1 MTTREAAQGAGAEP
15 PQAAWAGLVGRSDVL
30 AQLGRAVA
38 DAAGGRGRLVLLTGE
53 AGIGKTS
60 VAAQAA
66 ADAEGPAP
74 GWCGGGAWQGEGAPA
89 YWPWV
94 QVLRSLLAR
103 DRRLQRLAAD
113 APSLARLLPELP
125 GATAPPAA
133 ADEPAT
139 ARFRLLDEV
148 TAVLLAAAEDRP
160 LVVILEDLQW
170 ADPPSLQLLDFL
182 ARRLPAAR
190 ALVLATYR
198 DLDTAPDDPAAP
210 LLADLA
216 ARATVPPA
224 GAVRGRGGPA
234 GRRHARRPAGTGPG
248 RRPAPADRR
257 QPVLRPAGH
266 PAAGGPRPAAPGGRG
281 GACRPG
287 SPLASARPSGGAW
300 PGSARPVPSWSPRP
314 PWPGRNAPP
323 PSSPGSP
330 ARPPKPCA
338 TCWRRPSGPTS

>member
-1 MTTREAAQGAGAEP
+1 MTIGEAAQGAGAEP
-15 PQAAWAGLVGRSDVL
+15 R
-30 AQLGRAVA
+30 
-38 DAAGGRGRLVLLTGE
+38 
-53 AGIGKTS
+53 
-60 VAAQAA
+60 QAA
-66 ADAEGPAP
+66 AESEAAGALVVW
-74 GWCGGGAWQGEGAPA
+74 GWGWPGEGAPA

-103 DRRLQRLAAD
+103 DRSLQRLAAD
-113 APSLARLLPELP
+113 TPSLARLLPELP
-125 GATAPPAA
+125 GAATPPAA
-133 ADEPAT
+133 PDEPAT

-216 ARATVPPA
+216 ARATVVPLPA
-224 GAVRGRGGPA
+224 LSEAEVARLVAGMLGGRPEPALVADLRRRTGGNPFFVQQVTRLLAAQAGNPGGP
-234 GRRHARRPAGTGPG
+234 
-248 RRPAPADRR
+248 
-257 QPVLRPAGH
+257 
-266 PAAGGPRPAAPGGRG
+266 G

-287 SPLASARPSGGAW
+287 SPWASARPSGGAW
-300 PGSARPVPSWSPRP
+300 PGSPRPVPSWSPRP

-323 PSSPGSP
+323 PSWPGSP